1 MQLPKNM
8 TLGTVFGDF
17 VVVSKNILP
26 DKSGLIERTNFE
38 QLVSDFTDPKYLK
51 IKNKSKITKGTIYFK
66 YTDKHNKPEHIRD
79 VDDFIRLN
87 RADVL
92 IFDSEKN
99 TFIDCAIV
107 INGYSYIIRPYCLVY
122 DVAETKEYIADFL
135 PSRSKSE
142 KKQSKLNRF
151 YRQFLDSEKQL
162 FTCIF
167 KAEYEIDN
175 IISEPPK
182 YTDEELFKLFDTPKK
197 KSNKRNNKLVISDA
211 VAEQLTVFPNRLE
224 TIDTN
229 SVISDTESVI
239 SDTETID
246 TNSVI
251 SYTESVISDTESVIS
266 DTESV
271 ISDTKTDFIKLSFSR
286 YISSHNDNEL
296 IKILLFDLFNSN
308 NNFKNRCNHSK
319 QINILTDIHCD
330 QSGLINSRHFNIKF
344 IPSVLDH
351 HKLSTYHAYI
361 MDDKIVRLTEVFDL
375 LS

>member
-8 TLGTVFGDF
+8 TLGTVFGEF

-26 DKSGLIERTNFE
+26 DKSGLIDRTNFE

-51 IKNKSKITKGTIYFK
+51 NQNKSKITKGTIYFK
-66 YTDKHNKPEHIRD
+66 YTDRHNKPEHIRD

-99 TFIDCAIV
+99 MFIDCAIV
-107 INGYSYIIRPYCLVY
+107 INGYSYIIRPYCLIY

-197 KSNKRNNKLVISDA
+197 KSNKRKKTQIVSNNKLVISDA
-211 VAEQLTVFPNRLE
+211 E

-229 SVISDTESVI
+229 SVISYTESVI

-271 ISDTKTDFIKLSFSR
+271 ISDTKTDFIKLSFSH
-286 YISSHNDNEL
+286 YINSHNDNEL

-308 NNFKNRCNHSK
+308 NNFKNRCNLSK

-361 MDDKIVRLTEVFDL
+361 MDDKIVRLTKVFDL
-375 LS
+375 LA